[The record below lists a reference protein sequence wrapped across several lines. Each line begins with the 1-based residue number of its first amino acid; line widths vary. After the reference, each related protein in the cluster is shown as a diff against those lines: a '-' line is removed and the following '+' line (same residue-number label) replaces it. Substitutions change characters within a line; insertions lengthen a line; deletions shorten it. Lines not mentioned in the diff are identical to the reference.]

1 MINNYQR
8 LDKQRQS
15 LLENEKNSGI
25 FMSKIVG

>member
-1 MINNYQR
+1 MINNYQM

-15 LLENEKNSGI
+15 LLENAKNSGI